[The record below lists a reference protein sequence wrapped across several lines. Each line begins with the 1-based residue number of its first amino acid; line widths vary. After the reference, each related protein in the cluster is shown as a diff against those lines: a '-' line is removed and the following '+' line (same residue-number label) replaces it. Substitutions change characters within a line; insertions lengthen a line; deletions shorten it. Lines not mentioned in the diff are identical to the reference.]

1 MERRVVITGLGAIT
15 PIGNNVEEF
24 WDGIKSGRCGID
36 KIKNFYISETTKY
49 IESMVGGFMN
59 NMEEKMNICMNDYIT
74 SCNYGVVDKMNELK
88 NEILKLDKIY
98 ASDDKETIEK
108 NISKYKEYY
117 NFLNNITC

>member
-1 MERRVVITGLGAIT
+1 M
-15 PIGNNVEEF
+15 
-24 WDGIKSGRCGID
+24 
-36 KIKNFYISETTKY
+36 
-49 IESMVGGFMN
+49 
-59 NMEEKMNICMNDYIT
+59 
-74 SCNYGVVDKMNELK
+74 NYGVVDKMNELK

>member
-1 MERRVVITGLGAIT
+1 
-15 PIGNNVEEF
+15 
-24 WDGIKSGRCGID
+24 
-36 KIKNFYISETTKY
+36 
-49 IESMVGGFMN
+49 MVGGFMN